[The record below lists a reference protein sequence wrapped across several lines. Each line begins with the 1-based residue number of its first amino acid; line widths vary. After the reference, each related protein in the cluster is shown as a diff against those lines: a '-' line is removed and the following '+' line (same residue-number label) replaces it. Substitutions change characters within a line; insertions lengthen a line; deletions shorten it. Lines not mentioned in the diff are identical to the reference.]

1 MSQKTNGYT
10 SKAIK
15 NTLTF
20 ILKLDILLKVTYETV
35 PPDTKTAFLR
45 SAETGLH
52 ALYLKKHINL

>member
-20 ILKLDILLKVTYETV
+20 ILKLDILLKVTYETSS
-35 PPDTKTAFLR
+35 R
-45 SAETGLH
+45 H
-52 ALYLKKHINL
+52 